1 MLREY
6 ISVYLQIK
14 GWYLFIKNIEIFG
27 CSTCTVVYCTYS
39 TWNSLSKL
47 PLLSYS
53 TDEHVLLIPE
63 PSYIMWCF
71 LNVFLKEY
79 RAEIVSL
86 TQQGRVEG
94 LAPEMNP
101 AIAKPSSFIETDQ
114 HLTST
119 DLAYSRVRCL
129 AMMQNIEEGKINIYA
144 ILRTSSDYTVVY
156 RL

>member
-1 MLREY
+1 M
-6 ISVYLQIK
+6 
-14 GWYLFIKNIEIFG
+14 
-27 CSTCTVVYCTYS
+27 
-39 TWNSLSKL
+39 
-47 PLLSYS
+47 
-53 TDEHVLLIPE
+53 
-63 PSYIMWCF
+63 
-71 LNVFLKEY
+71 FLKEY

-129 AMMQNIEEGKINIYA
+129 AMIQNIEEGKKSYIQYLRHINN
-144 ILRTSSDYTVVY
+144 
-156 RL
+156 